1 MNDKANELCLTM
13 KGIALMKLVEAGVIQ
28 REEDGNVNT
37 DGFETFWDSFER
49 NLYTA
54 MDNAMEELSRSYQ
67 SGEKASFVL
76 DQQAEKERDARA
88 ENGRKQRHP
97 CLRSLVAFFAGAI
110 IMALLETFGL
120 GCFLFGLALFFL
132 GSVFIKFF

>member
-1 MNDKANELCLTM
+1 MRRSM
-13 KGIALMKLVEAGVIQ
+13 KQSEQ
-28 REEDGNVNT
+28 R
-37 DGFETFWDSFER
+37 S
-49 NLYTA
+49 
-54 MDNAMEELSRSYQ
+54 
-67 SGEKASFVL
+67 EKAGFVL

-97 CLRSLVAFFAGAI
+97 RLRSLIAFFTGAI
-110 IMALLETFGL
+110 VMALLETFGL

>member
-1 MNDKANELCLTM
+1 M
-13 KGIALMKLVEAGVIQ
+13 KQSEQ
-28 REEDGNVNT
+28 R
-37 DGFETFWDSFER
+37 
-49 NLYTA
+49 
-54 MDNAMEELSRSYQ
+54 
-67 SGEKASFVL
+67 GEKADFVL
-76 DQQAEKERDARA
+76 DQEAEDERNARA

-97 CLRSLVAFFAGAI
+97 CLRSLVAFFTGAI

>member
-1 MNDKANELCLTM
+1 MGEVR
-13 KGIALMKLVEAGVIQ
+13 G
-28 REEDGNVNT
+28 
-37 DGFETFWDSFER
+37 S
-49 NLYTA
+49 
-54 MDNAMEELSRSYQ
+54 MEQGEKRS
-67 SGEKASFVL
+67 EKASFVL

-97 CLRSLVAFFAGAI
+97 CLRSLVAFFTGAI

>member
-1 MNDKANELCLTM
+1 M
-13 KGIALMKLVEAGVIQ
+13 KQSEQ
-28 REEDGNVNT
+28 R
-37 DGFETFWDSFER
+37 S
-49 NLYTA
+49 
-54 MDNAMEELSRSYQ
+54 
-67 SGEKASFVL
+67 EKAGFVL

-97 CLRSLVAFFAGAI
+97 RLRSLIAFFTGAI
-110 IMALLETFGL
+110 VMALLETFGL